1 MRLKEMI
8 GLVLKAVTNSPH
20 FEPSLASM
28 KGMEMRKERIVVM
41 ANCIRQHTSAYGW
54 SKDMSVVMA
63 NCGKKKR
70 QYQRVREI
78 DREIDR
84 ERERERERDRDRL
97 LALVSLTD

>member
-54 SKDMSVVMA
+54 TCEERSLVLA
-63 NCGKKKR
+63 NCIR
-70 QYQRVREI
+70 QQTSAYGW
-78 DREIDR
+78 
-84 ERERERERDRDRL
+84 
-97 LALVSLTD
+97 SK